1 MKKSN
6 TLFINIFK
14 EICSLAIASLTFLF
28 LANPLI
34 AQEEMLEDN
43 NKKTK
48 KSESLNDE
56 QVEKIDEK
64 TRYYKEKYE
73 LKLEKTW
80 DEVWQACLA
89 VVDELKCQVM
99 QKKSSQTDE
108 GLNKGSIQT
117 DFCVFA
123 SGQDIVK
130 DSLIKYSY
138 NLPNIRGGVW
148 ENGRIQHKFILKESE
163 DMSIN
168 LLLKSELSGRENN
181 VTNQVHFWQSNG
193 YLETVTIELLKKKL
207 NITN

>member
-6 TLFINIFK
+6 TILTNICK
-14 EICSLAIASLTFLF
+14 EIFSLAVASLTFLF
-28 LANPLI
+28 LANPMI

-43 NKKTK
+43 SKKTK
-48 KSESLNDE
+48 KTENFNDE
-56 QVEKIDEK
+56 QVEKIDER

-73 LKLEKTW
+73 LKLEKSW
-80 DEVWQACLA
+80 DEVWAACLS
-89 VVDELKCQVM
+89 VVEDLKCQIM

-108 GLNKGSIQT
+108 GLNKGSVQT

-123 SGQDIVK
+123 SGKEEVK
-130 DSLIKYSY
+130 DSIIKYSY
-138 NLPNIRGGVW
+138 NMPTIRGGVW
-148 ENGRIQHKFILKESE
+148 ENARIQHKFILKEAE
-163 DMSIN
+163 DMSVN

-193 YLETVTIELLKKKL
+193 YLETMAIELLKKKL